1 MGTTLPEFVRV
12 LRKGGVLQL
21 MFKYGG
27 GVATVYDRDYGA
39 DRTFQLY
46 EVDEVLGIW
55 EELDLRVIPEEGGV
69 MYFKDLKPMD
79 HCVFFARRNG

>member
-46 EVDEVLGIW
+46 EVDEVLGI
-55 EELDLRVIPEEGGV
+55 LGGTGLEGNPRGG
-69 MYFKDLKPMD
+69 
-79 HCVFFARRNG
+79 R

>member
-1 MGTTLPEFVRV
+1 MTGTTGPT
-12 LRKGGVLQL
+12 
-21 MFKYGG
+21 
-27 GVATVYDRDYGA
+27 APSS
-39 DRTFQLY
+39 LY